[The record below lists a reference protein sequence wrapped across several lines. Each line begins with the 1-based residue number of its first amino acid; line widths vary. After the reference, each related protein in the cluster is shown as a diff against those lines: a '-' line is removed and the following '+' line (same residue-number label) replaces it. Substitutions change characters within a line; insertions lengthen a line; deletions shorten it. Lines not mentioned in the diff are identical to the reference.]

1 MRIKK
6 FAAGLLVGALGGA
19 VYGLLTTKNSGKE
32 NQQKLKVYTEDVKA
46 KAEVVGHD
54 LNQMQD
60 TIQTMRKVAIPQAKQ
75 FQNEVDILI
84 KSFQD
89 EAQPRQ
95 RRISNQLD
103 KIQKE
108 ADDFNTSLNAENVEK
123 K

>member
-6 FAAGLLVGALGGA
+6 FAAGLLVGAVGGA
-19 VYGLLTTKNSGKE
+19 VYGLLTTKNSGEE
-32 NQQKLKVYTEDVKA
+32 NQHKLKTYTEDVKS

-54 LNQMQD
+54 LNRMQD

-75 FQNEVDILI
+75 FQKEVDILI
-84 KSFQD
+84 KGFQD

-95 RRISNQLD
+95 RRITNQLD

-108 ADDFNTSLNAENVEK
+108 ADDFNASLIEK
-123 K
+123 NK

>member
-6 FAAGLLVGALGGA
+6 FAAGLLVGVLGGA

-32 NQQKLKVYTEDVKA
+32 NQDKLKIYTEDVKA

-54 LNQMQD
+54 LNRIQD
-60 TIQTMRKVAIPQAKQ
+60 TIQTMRTVAIPQAQQ

-84 KSFQD
+84 KGFQD

-95 RRISNQLD
+95 RRMANQLE

-108 ADDFNTSLNAENVEK
+108 ADDFNASLEK
-123 K
+123 NKQL

>member
-32 NQQKLKVYTEDVKA
+32 NQDKLKTYTEDVKA

-54 LNQMQD
+54 LNRMQD
-60 TIQTMRKVAIPQAKQ
+60 TIQTMRTVAIPQAQQ

-84 KSFQD
+84 KDFQD

-95 RRISNQLD
+95 RRMANQLD

-108 ADDFNTSLNAENVEK
+108 ADDFNASLIEK
-123 K
+123 NKQL